1 MPRNTLDLNLLVALH
16 ALLQENSVTNA
27 AERLG
32 ITQPGMTQSLKKLRT
47 LFDDP
52 LLVRVENKMYP
63 TELASSLLL
72 PLAEMMR
79 VSDEILHCSES
90 FDPADCTLE
99 FKMFLED
106 AGQTVMA
113 SALYAQFSAAAPKA
127 RLRLIR
133 NACQDDFQ
141 RGNVDLMLWH
151 RCYDSPFFA
160 KVACESRFVTI
171 ARKGNPSFKGG
182 RLTLK
187 NFAAHPQVTMEAA
200 GNFIIDID
208 EEIDKA
214 MVRAGLVRNKVIA
227 VSSLLAVK
235 RLVGSSDLI
244 ATVPEVLLSTYE
256 PDVELEILKPPLNL
270 KPVPIY
276 LIWHQRTHSHPAHRW
291 FRDFIMDL
299 YGQFNGGNQAAHS
312 ETVEQLARKSATARQ
327 R

>member
-1 MPRNTLDLNLLVALH
+1 MPRNTLDFNLLVALH

-63 TELASSLLL
+63 TELASSLLV
-72 PLAEMMR
+72 PLEEMMR
-79 VSDEILHCSES
+79 ISDEILHHSES
-90 FDPADCTLE
+90 FDPAACTLE

-113 SALYAQFSAAAPKA
+113 SALYSQFSKAAPKA

-133 NACQDDFQ
+133 HANPDDFQ

-151 RCYDSPFFA
+151 RHYESPFFA

-171 ARKGNPSFKGG
+171 ARKGHPRFRNGP
-182 RLTLK
+182 LTLK
-187 NFAAHPQVTMEAA
+187 DFAEHPQVTMEAA
-200 GNFIIDID
+200 GNFIVDID
-208 EEIDKA
+208 DEIDKA
-214 MVRAGLVRNKVIA
+214 MKHAGLVRNKVIA
-227 VSSLLAVK
+227 ISSLLAVK
-235 RLVGSSDLI
+235 RLVGSTDLI
-244 ATVPEVLLSTYE
+244 ATVPEVLLSIYE
-256 PDVELEILKPPLNL
+256 PDVELEILQPPLDL

-291 FRDFIMDL
+291 FRDFILEL
-299 YGQFNGGNQAAHS
+299 YGQFNGGNKISAA
-312 ETVEQLARKSATARQ
+312 KSG
-327 R
+327 